1 MLLLPHVGNIKPF
14 HKKSLKTI
22 EEEVA
27 DYSKQIVNVETG
39 HIYYKSQK
47 DIDDIKRENEKLREL
62 TEIRTNHYISNEEY
76 SDSVKK
82 VRELLDIEVSKS
94 GILPSSN
101 NHKSISATM
110 YARHLKEQQL
120 VNQGENV

>member
-1 MLLLPHVGNIKPF
+1 M
-14 HKKSLKTI
+14 
-22 EEEVA
+22 
-27 DYSKQIVNVETG
+27 
-39 HIYYKSQK
+39 
-47 DIDDIKRENEKLREL
+47 

-110 YARHLKEQQL
+110 YARYLKEQQL